1 MSDVILR
8 SKFDDDYYISLCLVD
23 TDDKEFGISTES
35 FGSIDNEI
43 TLYSYALSTCDF
55 AKNFDSILQ
64 DIIPYECI
72 IDDQMNTYHNSE
84 FIYPTYSEEELF
96 EYFERIKFVV
106 ENKNCPIMYVY
117 NIRARYNDIIL
128 KHFHHSIYDISIKG
142 KPSMSSAWR
151 NTGNIL
157 NSLMNRLMYK
167 SVLNQKVVQDGLN
180 IAKIA
185 SKPSI
190 LTIKHSLL
198 IFEEL
203 LKDDV
208 TIIDPIMGFS
218 GKLIASILLN
228 KKYTGIY
235 DFGLDNNYDL
245 RLSECQNLIKWIT
258 DKFPIFSNNVLNI
271 RIDTY
276 SECSKNNKEY
286 DSLICEIPYWNN
298 ENNEEQYTDDM
309 IDKLISEFNCKKYIF
324 IIKDSKKYKDKYI
337 DKVDVKTHLYL
348 SHRHIVLIQK

>member
-1 MSDVILR
+1 
-8 SKFDDDYYISLCLVD
+8 
-23 TDDKEFGISTES
+23 
-35 FGSIDNEI
+35 
-43 TLYSYALSTCDF
+43 
-55 AKNFDSILQ
+55 
-64 DIIPYECI
+64 
-72 IDDQMNTYHNSE
+72 
-84 FIYPTYSEEELF
+84 
-96 EYFERIKFVV
+96 
-106 ENKNCPIMYVY
+106 
-117 NIRARYNDIIL
+117 
-128 KHFHHSIYDISIKG
+128 
-142 KPSMSSAWR
+142 
-151 NTGNIL
+151 
-157 NSLMNRLMYK
+157 
-167 SVLNQKVVQDGLN
+167 
-180 IAKIA
+180 
-185 SKPSI
+185 
-190 LTIKHSLL
+190 
-198 IFEEL
+198 
-203 LKDDV
+203 
-208 TIIDPIMGFS
+208 MGFS

-258 DKFPIFSNNVLNI
+258 DKFPRFNNNVLNI